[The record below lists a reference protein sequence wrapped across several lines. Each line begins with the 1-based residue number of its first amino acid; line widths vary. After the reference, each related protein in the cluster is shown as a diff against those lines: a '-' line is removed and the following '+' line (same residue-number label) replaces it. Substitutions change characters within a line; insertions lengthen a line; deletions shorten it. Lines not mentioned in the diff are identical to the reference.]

1 MVIYSYIMNSRGRNP
16 MKSKI
21 TKKDVYKI
29 AIANRERQF
38 HHHDYRRHMRV
49 YELIMLGDL
58 RAVEL
63 FRQFD
68 IENEWG
74 HLSDN
79 PLRNE
84 KYLFICSTTH
94 TTNYA
99 IQGGLD
105 AETAYNISD
114 LFIQRMDE
122 LHTIDEVRNLKYE
135 MVDYFVKQVASVP
148 KEAVFSPII
157 VQCLDYI
164 DRHLHE
170 TVTLD
175 DLADHVNRNARYLS
189 TLFKK
194 EMHINFSDYVKQ
206 QRIAVAKQ
214 MLGYTNREYVEIGNA
229 LGFSSQSYFIKVFR
243 QETGFTP
250 KEYRRHFYMV
260 PSEPG

>member
-1 MVIYSYIMNSRGRNP
+1 

-29 AIANRERQF
+29 AIANRERKF
-38 HHHDYRRHMRV
+38 HHHDYRKNMRQF
-49 YELIMLGDL
+49 ELIMQGNPH
-58 RAVEL
+58 AVEL
-63 FRQFD
+63 FQRQD
-68 IENEWG
+68 IENECG

-84 KYLFICSTTH
+84 KYLFICATTLSTS
-94 TTNYA
+94 YA
-99 IQGGLD
+99 IQGGFD
-105 AETAYNISD
+105 AETAYNTSD
-114 LFIQRMDE
+114 LFIQRVDE
-122 LHTIDEVRNLKYE
+122 LQTIEEVKNLKYE
-135 MVDYFVKQVASVP
+135 MVEYFVKQVAAAP

-170 TVTLD
+170 AVTLA

-214 MLGYTNREYVEIGNA
+214 MLGYTDREYVEIGNV

-250 KEYRRHFYMV
+250 KEYRRYFYTI
-260 PSEPG
+260 PSEPELG